1 MFADGADLTI
11 DLGEL
16 RKVLKRRLEA
26 DSALMAWSLAACIG
40 RRHRIPSPWF
50 WLPHCMRRLDID
62 GLFGYAAWRLRFGAA
77 LLAGCGLVAQLVRA
91 HA

>member
-1 MFADGADLTI
+1 MEPISRLA
-11 DLGEL
+11 LGKL

-62 GLFGYAAWRLRFGAA
+62 GLFGYAECAPFL
-77 LLAGCGLVAQLVRA
+77 GCRRRVESGLVAQLVRA